1 MRLVDTTGES
11 GIIRFPVCTAATMSS
26 PNHVHPFLFEH
37 LDIRGAIVSL
47 DSAWRSLLAG
57 RGYPVAVASLLGEMS
72 AVTTLIAANLKQPG
86 RMTFQLRGEGPV
98 HLLVLDC
105 DEQLRLRGMAHWR
118 PDAPLGQLT
127 APDLLGHG
135 QLALTL
141 DAATM
146 RQPYQ
151 SLVPLVGDSIAAIF
165 EHYLTQSEQQPTRI
179 VLAAGPERAV
189 GLLLQKLP
197 SADARDPDGWNRL
210 QHLLATLRPAE
221 MLGHTPED
229 LLLRVFPEEDIRL
242 FSARPVSHHCPEDWE
257 KIQNMLRGLGR
268 AECDAI
274 LREKGEIVIRDDICN
289 RDYRLDGPAV
299 AALFE
304 PPSPT
309 LH

>member
-1 MRLVDTTGES
+1 MPSL
-11 GIIRFPVCTAATMSS
+11 
-26 PNHVHPFLFEH
+26 NHVHPFLFEH

-47 DSAWRSLLAG
+47 DGAWRSLLAK
-57 RGYPVAVASLLGEMS
+57 RGYPAPVARLLGEMS
-72 AVTTLIAANLKQPG
+72 AVTALITANLKQPG

-98 HLLVLDC
+98 NLLVLDC
-105 DEQLRLRGMAHWR
+105 DEQLRLRGMAHWQ
-118 PDAPLGQLT
+118 PDKLRDQLS

-141 DAATM
+141 DAAGM
-146 RQPYQ
+146 QQPYQ
-151 SLVPLVGDSIAAIF
+151 SLVPLVGSNIAEIF
-165 EHYLTQSEQQPTRI
+165 EHFLGQSEQLPTRL

-189 GLLLQKLP
+189 GLFLQQLP
-197 SADARDPDGWNRL
+197 SADVRDADGWNRI

-221 MLGHTPED
+221 MLGQAPLD
-229 LLLRVFPEEDIRL
+229 LLRRVFPEEDIRVYD
-242 FSARPVSHHCPEDWE
+242 ARPVSHHCPEDWE
-257 KIQNMLRGLGR
+257 KVQNMLRSLGR

-274 LREKGEIVIRDDICN
+274 LRETGEIVIRDDICN
-289 RDYRLDGPAV
+289 HDYRLDGPAV

>member
-1 MRLVDTTGES
+1 MPSLD
-11 GIIRFPVCTAATMSS
+11 
-26 PNHVHPFLFEH
+26 HVQPFLFEH

-57 RGYPVAVASLLGEMS
+57 RGYPAPVANLLGEMG
-72 AVTTLIAANLKQPG
+72 AVATLIAANLKQPG

-98 HLLVLDC
+98 NLLVLDC
-105 DEQLRLRGMAHWR
+105 DEQLRLRGMAHWKTE
-118 PDAPLGQLT
+118 AIQGPLST
-127 APDLLGHG
+127 PELLGHG

-141 DAATM
+141 DAAGM

-151 SLVPLVGDSIAAIF
+151 SLVPLVGDSVAAIF
-165 EHYLTQSEQQPTRI
+165 EHYLTHSEQQPTRLM
-179 VLAAGPERAV
+179 LAAGPERAV
-189 GLLLQKLP
+189 GLFLQKMP
-197 SADARDPDGWNRL
+197 SADDRDADGWNRI

-221 MLGHTPED
+221 MLGQAPLD
-229 LLLRVFPEEDIRL
+229 LLRRVFPEEDIRV
-242 FSARPVSHHCPEDWE
+242 FEARVVTHHCPEDWE
-257 KIQNMLRGLGR
+257 KVQNMLRALGR

-289 RDYRLDGPAV
+289 RDYRLDGQAV

-304 PPSPT
+304 PPSHT

>member
-1 MRLVDTTGES
+1 MPSL
-11 GIIRFPVCTAATMSS
+11 
-26 PNHVHPFLFEH
+26 NHVHPFLFEH

-47 DSAWRSLLAG
+47 DSAWRSLLAK
-57 RGYPVAVASLLGEMS
+57 RGYPAPVAKLLGEMS

-98 HLLVLDC
+98 NLLVLDC
-105 DEQLRLRGMAHWR
+105 DEQLRLRGMAHWQ
-118 PDAPLGQLT
+118 PDMPVDQLSAPE
-127 APDLLGHG
+127 LLGHG

-141 DAATM
+141 DAAGM

-151 SLVPLVGDSIAAIF
+151 SLVPLVGTSIAEIF
-165 EHYLTQSEQQPTRI
+165 EHYLNQSEQLPTRLQ
-179 VLAAGPERAV
+179 LAAGPERAV
-189 GLLLQKLP
+189 GLFLQKLP
-197 SADARDPDGWNRL
+197 SADARDADGWNRV

-221 MLGHTPED
+221 MLGQAPVD
-229 LLLRVFPEEDIRL
+229 LLRRVFPEEDIRVYD
-242 FSARPVSHHCPEDWE
+242 ARPVSHHCPEDWE
-257 KIQNMLRGLGR
+257 KVQAMLRSLGR

-289 RDYRLDGPAV
+289 HDYRLDGSAV

>member
-1 MRLVDTTGES
+1 MPSL
-11 GIIRFPVCTAATMSS
+11 
-26 PNHVHPFLFEH
+26 NHVHPFLFER

-47 DSAWRSLLAG
+47 DGAWRSLLAG
-57 RGYPVAVASLLGEMS
+57 RGYPVPVVNLLGEMS

-98 HLLVLDC
+98 NLLVLDC
-105 DEQLRLRGMAHWR
+105 DEQLRLRGMAHWQ
-118 PDAPLGQLT
+118 PEALQDQLT

-141 DAATM
+141 DALSM

-165 EHYLTQSEQQPTRI
+165 EHYLTQSEQQPTRLT
-179 VLAAGPERAV
+179 LAAGAERAV
-189 GLLLQKLP
+189 GLFLQKLP
-197 SADARDPDGWNRL
+197 SADAHDDDGWNRI
-210 QHLLATLRPAE
+210 QHLLATPRPAE
-221 MLGHTPED
+221 MLGQAPLD
-229 LLLRVFPEEDIRL
+229 LLRRVFPEEDIRV
-242 FSARPVSHHCPEDWE
+242 FAARPVSHHCPEDWE
-257 KIQNMLRGLGR
+257 KVQNMLRGLGR

-289 RDYRLDGPAV
+289 RDYRLDGQAV